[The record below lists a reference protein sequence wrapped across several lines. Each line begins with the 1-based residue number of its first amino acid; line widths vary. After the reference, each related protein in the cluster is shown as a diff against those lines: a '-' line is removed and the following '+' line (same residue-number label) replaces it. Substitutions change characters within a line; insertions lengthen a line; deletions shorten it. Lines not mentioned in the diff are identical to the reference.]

1 MQVNNA
7 QLKNGFIFILVDNFE
22 NYGPEFVVQRMGG
35 IGYFAKLTNVSI
47 NGWEPVTHQEYMDA

>member
-22 NYGPEFVVQRMGG
+22 NYWSEFVVQRMGG

-47 NGWEPVTHQEYMDA
+47 NGWEPVTYQEYMDA

>member
-7 QLKNGFIFILVDNFE
+7 QLKQGYIFILVDNFE
-22 NYGPEFVVQRMGG
+22 NYGDEFVVQRMGG

-47 NGWEPVTHQEYMDA
+47 NGWEPVTHQEYLDA